1 MRKRLILPVT
11 ALLLSLALTA
21 TADDK
26 QVVTVDNQQVN
37 KTVSQL
43 TFNDSQ
49 VVLHFTDQ
57 TTETADMS
65 DVVIVFT
72 IVDAMKELSTE
83 GKDVPQLYFDLSG
96 RQLKKAPAKGSY
108 IIKKGKKIV
117 KLVK

>member
-37 KTVSQL
+37 KTVSRL

-83 GKDVPQLYFDLSG
+83 GKDVPLLYFDLSG